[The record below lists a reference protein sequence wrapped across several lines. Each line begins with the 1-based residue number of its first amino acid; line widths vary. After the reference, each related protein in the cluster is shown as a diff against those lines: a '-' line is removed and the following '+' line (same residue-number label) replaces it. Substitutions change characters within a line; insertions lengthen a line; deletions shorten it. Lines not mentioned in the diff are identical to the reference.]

1 MRRRFQDVIRRAK
14 QPRILWGYEDSNN
27 EWRPRTRISDTAY
40 IYCPERIRIA
50 DNVFIGHYTILD
62 GTGTMAI
69 EEGCQISAWVGIFT
83 HSSHISIR
91 LYGQHYQEIPEDE
104 KKGYNAKPVSIGK
117 YTYVGAGARIMPGV
131 RVGKGVI
138 ISSNAIVTKHVRDFS
153 VISGI
158 NNVVGDTRDV
168 DKPYLDDLQL
178 LKSYEEW
185 QKK

>member
-1 MRRRFQDVIRRAK
+1 MARE
-14 QPRILWGYEDSNN
+14 LWLLKKDARLAHGLEYLL
-27 EWRPRTRISDTAY
+27 
-40 IYCPERIRIA
+40 IA
-50 DNVFIGHYTILD
+50 ATSL
-62 GTGTMAI
+62 
-69 EEGCQISAWVGIFT
+69 
-83 HSSHISIR
+83 R